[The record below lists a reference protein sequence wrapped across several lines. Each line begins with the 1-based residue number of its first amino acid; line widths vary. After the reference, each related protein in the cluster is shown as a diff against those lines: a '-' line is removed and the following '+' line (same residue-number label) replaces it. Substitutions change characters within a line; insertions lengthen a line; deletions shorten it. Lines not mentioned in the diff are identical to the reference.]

1 MSTSNNAASLD
12 QQRSQAYGF
21 LAAVMEYPEGE
32 LTDMIRAGTI
42 AAQARPLF
50 CAIHPE
56 LEKVIDWNDLAAA
69 GEADYLSVEY
79 TRLFDVGGAD
89 GPPCALNAG
98 AAKGD
103 ARMALLEEL
112 VRFYNYFGLT
122 AAGTE
127 ANELPD
133 HLTTQMEFMHYL
145 IFNELEARAA
155 GEASANDFIRAQ
167 RDFINHHPST
177 WIPQLNANLKKSKA
191 PAYYRALGELMERFI
206 AIEQRLLE
214 SKVAQLPLPTPHP
227 VVEDEEGY
235 TGAQAQGMDAPTS
248 SVITIHRKPTQQKAS
263 SPH

>member
-1 MSTSNNAASLD
+1 WNA
-12 QQRSQAYGF
+12 
-21 LAAVMEYPEGE
+21 LA
-32 LTDMIRAGTI
+32 
-42 AAQARPLF
+42 Q
-50 CAIHPE
+50 
-56 LEKVIDWNDLAAA
+56 A
-69 GEADYLSVEY
+69 GEADALSIEY

-103 ARMALLEEL
+103 ARMSLLEEL

-145 IFNELEARAA
+145 IFSELEAKAT
-155 GEASANDFIRAQ
+155 GEAESAGDFIRAQ

-191 PAYYRALGELMERFI
+191 SPYYQALGELMAQFI
-206 AIEQRLLE
+206 QLEQRLLE
-214 SKVAQLPLPTPHP
+214 NKVAHLPPPTPHP
-227 VVEDEEGY
+227 VVEGNDEGY

-248 SVITIHRKPTQQKAS
+248 VITIHRKPATQKAS
-263 SPH
+263 TPH